1 MRRDYFT
8 CVFLAC
14 ICASLFFVCFLPLYF
29 TYDMIIPREFGTVEK
44 ISGWAFALSVLL
56 IIPVYAAYKKKFWIT
71 AGLAVY
77 GAVCLLPTW
86 ILPGMAEKLGA
97 EDVDIFTVVEGFI
110 LKAIYGMAEA
120 PFASLSGVLGDDRA
134 RMLPMRILPVS
145 LIVYAT
151 FQVYR
156 FYRDAYVAEQL
167 DPASVVDQTA
177 KENID
182 FTSPEKKEQ
191 PKPEV
196 LGTVISAPARQNPR
210 AARPT
215 RSPNVN
221 VPEYPSKE
229 IPQQKKEEA
238 IQLGA
243 PKKQEEVIQ
252 LGAPKPKDDV
262 IQLGAPKPKD
272 DVIQLPPRMPD
283 A

>member
-29 TYDMIIPREFGTVEK
+29 TYDMIIPREFGGLEK
-44 ISGWAFALSVLL
+44 FCGWLFALSVLL
-56 IIPVYAAYKKKFWIT
+56 IIPVYAAYRKKFWIT

-97 EDVDIFTVVEGFI
+97 EDVDIFTVIGGFV

-120 PFASLSGVLGDDRA
+120 PFASLSTALGDDRA

-145 LIVYAT
+145 LIIYAA
-151 FQVYR
+151 FQIYR
-156 FYRDAYVAEQL
+156 FYRNAYVAEQL
-167 DPASVVDQTA
+167 DPASVVDKTA
-177 KENID
+177 REHST

-196 LGTVISAPARQNPR
+196 LGTVISAPTRQNV
-210 AARPT
+210 
-215 RSPNVN
+215 RSPGTPNVK
-221 VPEYPSKE
+221 VPRYPSKE
-229 IPQQKKEEA
+229 IPKQETKRAIPRKK
-238 IQLGA
+238 
-243 PKKQEEVIQ
+243 EEVIQ
-252 LGAPKPKDDV
+252 LGAPKPKEEV